1 MHTLK
6 LYDRKNPSQPLD
18 ARTLEHGDLAIG
30 RDTSAG
36 WMIPDPTAQ
45 ISRLHCILAVAGGRL
60 TLQDL
65 SSNGV
70 FIDDEKTRAP
80 HRDPTVLPDTAKLFL
95 GPFMITVEPVTDAPQ
110 SQVQIGEPPSL
121 FRPAIL
127 SMDALSI
134 PDDWTAISEQQK
146 PEPPPTAETP
156 ADAKRMQ
163 PSPAFAAFCAGA
175 KLDPRDFVEED
186 EADVMRRIGAIYQ
199 ATVIGLS
206 SLMNERQVAKQDF
219 GIDKT
224 KIGISEN
231 NPFKFTATSRLGV
244 DVLRHHKRGFITGP
258 EALKAAFVDVKKHL
272 ISMLAGSRAVLS
284 SALDAL
290 SPERIDQSLRSESFF
305 LGSKGAAAWKE
316 YERVYA
322 AFRMEVL
329 TNPRGSIDTA
339 FRAAYARQIQEL
351 EEASKLC
358 EPKQKS

>member
-6 LYDRKNPSQPLD
+6 LYHRTNPNQPLD

-30 RDTSAG
+30 RDASAG
-36 WMIPDPTAQ
+36 WAIADPTAQ
-45 ISRLHCILAVAGGRL
+45 LSRLHCILAVAGGRL

-65 SSNGV
+65 SANGV
-70 FIDDEKTRAP
+70 FIDDEHTRAP
-80 HRDPTVLPDTAKLFL
+80 HRNPTVLPDAAKLFL
-95 GPFMITVEPVTDAPQ
+95 GPFMITIERAADAPA
-110 SQVQIGEPPSL
+110 SQIQIGEPPSL
-121 FRPAIL
+121 IRPAIL

-134 PDDWTAISEQQK
+134 PDDWTAIVP
-146 PEPPPTAETP
+146 PEPPAAEKP
-156 ADAKRMQ
+156 ADPKQKQ

-175 KLDPRDFVEED
+175 KLDPREFVDED
-186 EADVMRRIGAIYQ
+186 EADVMRRVGAIYQ

-231 NPFKFTATSRLGV
+231 NPFKFTATSRLGA
-244 DVLRHHKRGFITGP
+244 DVLRHHKRGFVTGP

-290 SPERIDQSLRSESFF
+290 NPEHIDQGLRNEIFF
-305 LGSKGAAAWKE
+305 LGSKAATAWKE

-329 TNPRGSIDTA
+329 TNPRGTIDVA
-339 FRAAYARQIQEL
+339 FRTAYAKQIQEL

-358 EPKQKS
+358 ESQQER

>member
-6 LYDRKNPSQPLD
+6 LYHRKNPRQPLE
-18 ARTLEHGDLAIG
+18 ARTLESGDLAIG
-30 RDTSAG
+30 RDPKAG

-45 ISRLHCILAVAGGRL
+45 ISRLHCIIAVADGRL

-65 SSNGV
+65 SANGV
-70 FIDDEKTRAP
+70 FIDDEFTRAP
-80 HRDPTVLPDTAKLFL
+80 HRDPTVLADNAKLFL
-95 GPFMITVEPVTDAPQ
+95 GPYMITVEGAPDAPQ
-110 SQVQIGEPPSL
+110 SQMQIGEPPSL
-121 FRPAIL
+121 FRSAIL
-127 SMDALSI
+127 SMDALAI
-134 PDDWTAISEQQK
+134 PDDWTAIVP
-146 PEPPPTAETP
+146 PEPPAAEKP
-156 ADAKRMQ
+156 AGANQKQ

-175 KLDPRDFVEED
+175 KLDPREFADED
-186 EADVMRRIGAIYQ
+186 EADVMRRVGAIYQ

-290 SPERIDQSLRSESFF
+290 SPDRIDQSLRGEGFF

-316 YERVYA
+316 YERVYT

-329 TNPRGSIDTA
+329 TNPRGSIDAA

-358 EPKQKS
+358 DPEQKS